1 MVLGKN
7 NVIVYSLTKGV
18 QLQNLI
24 LLHQWDKLFIYLI
37 ACIVSDVLVSTGKGI
52 VEKNMISFLS
62 YN

>member
-7 NVIVYSLTKGV
+7 NVITFSLTKRV

-37 ACIVSDVLVSTGKGI
+37 ACIVSDVFVGTGKGM
-52 VEKNMISFLS
+52 VEKT
-62 YN
+62 